1 MQHAHSIISIDREER
16 LDEKL
21 KNTVENLIVNKEWF
35 STCLGIKLENDK
47 IKMERAEHRIAKAS
61 RKKFTNLL

>member
-21 KNTVENLIVNKEWF
+21 KNTVENLIVNKE
-35 STCLGIKLENDK
+35 
-47 IKMERAEHRIAKAS
+47 
-61 RKKFTNLL
+61 